1 MKGVFNVITM
11 QNENTI
17 SPMFL
22 INMITKEKNKNQ
34 VFVSIY
40 SLQPLFAALSSL
52 QGPSVYSMLHA
63 DTSHNYS
70 PTIDPTSGRN
80 AGVQLVSV
88 DCAFAY
94 SS

>member
-11 QNENTI
+11 QNENKI

-22 INMITKEKNKNQ
+22 INMITEEKNKNQ
-34 VFVSIY
+34 VFVLIY
-40 SLQPLFAALSSL
+40 SLQPFFAVLSSL

-63 DTSHNYS
+63 DTSHHYS
-70 PTIDPTSGRN
+70 PNIDPTSGRN

-88 DCAFAY
+88 DCAFSY